1 MGGTTKWMMNRGTS
15 IKDQPITVC
24 FARGETPGLRST
36 EAGDQLVD
44 GVPYM
49 REPFDNLTQLW
60 NITIFNK

>member
-1 MGGTTKWMMNRGTS
+1 MGGPTKWMMNRGTS

-49 REPFDNLTQLW
+49 REPFDNLT
-60 NITIFNK
+60 